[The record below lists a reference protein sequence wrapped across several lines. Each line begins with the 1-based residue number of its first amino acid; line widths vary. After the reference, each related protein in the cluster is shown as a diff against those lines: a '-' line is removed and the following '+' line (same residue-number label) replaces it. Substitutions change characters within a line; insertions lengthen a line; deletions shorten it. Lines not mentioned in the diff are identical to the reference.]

1 MLVIIYFST
10 YIQLSKAVTELDYTT
25 SNSAELERFSSLLY
39 TVFQKKHPLILLARS

>member
-25 SNSAELERFSSLLY
+25 TNSAELELFSQFIVEVIS
-39 TVFQKKHPLILLARS
+39 